1 VKRSEGR
8 FLSLDDRQDDRAS
21 QSGGGEEKK
30 VGIKVDSK
38 FLVTIM
44 RTSSLLRRQGK
55 EAKSSLKDRRNNR
68 LVWVPVSG

>member
-1 VKRSEGR
+1 MGEK
-8 FLSLDDRQDDRAS
+8 FLSLTDRQADHAS
-21 QSGGGEEKK
+21 QSSGGEEKK

-44 RTSSLLRRQGK
+44 RTSSLLRQQEK
-55 EAKSSLKDRRNNR
+55 EVKSSLKDRRNNR